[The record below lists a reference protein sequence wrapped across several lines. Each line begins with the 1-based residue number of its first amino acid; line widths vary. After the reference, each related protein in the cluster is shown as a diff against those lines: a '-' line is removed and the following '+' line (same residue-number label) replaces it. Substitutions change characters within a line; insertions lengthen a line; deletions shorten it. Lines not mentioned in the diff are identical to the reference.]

1 MASLVSDI
9 STNEKDNKKV
19 HASTDDNCSTLEEKE
34 GEVDGWITWERMRN
48 YQKEGSS
55 ITITK
60 RNFKQRAKGGNLK
73 NIEDNN
79 MEEKNV
85 VTNTNDSKGSSSARI
100 NNWVEYQDGGS
111 NSDSNSINT
120 SIPHSV

>member
-1 MASLVSDI
+1 MRNYQKEEQYYHKTECGNLKTSNS
-9 STNEKDNKKV
+9 SKNNNNNNKV

-60 RNFKQRAKGGNLK
+60 RNFKQRAKGWK
-73 NIEDNN
+73 F
-79 MEEKNV
+79 EK
-85 VTNTNDSKGSSSARI
+85 
-100 NNWVEYQDGGS
+100 Y
-111 NSDSNSINT
+111 
-120 SIPHSV
+120 